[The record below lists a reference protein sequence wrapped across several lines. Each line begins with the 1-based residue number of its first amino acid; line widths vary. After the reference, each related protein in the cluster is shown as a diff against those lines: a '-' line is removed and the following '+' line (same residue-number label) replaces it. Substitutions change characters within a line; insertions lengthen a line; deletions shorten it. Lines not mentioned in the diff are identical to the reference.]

1 MGIYNKKNLAIFD
14 IPIIYI
20 RILFHNKLHESA
32 NHHGR
37 LQKSRIFTLKSVST
51 WNDSPKA

>member
-1 MGIYNKKNLAIFD
+1 MGIYNKKILAIFD